1 MKAEKEKLTGKI
13 ETLNELV
20 AAVRKD
26 FAEKIKTIENI
37 STENEH
43 LKDSIKNL
51 ALQKGSDFVALQ
63 AKLKLMEAKLKL
75 IYAFVKIGLLSKT
88 SDDGFTVVIQR
99 KEMIKTSTKS
109 IVLTSESEHLV
120 SECAET
126 LKSFPQS
133 QLLIK
138 VHGFGKPVS
147 TEGEK
152 ATTHMADLL
161 KNLFIAK
168 GIDKSSIQVFR
179 VGTGNPPF
187 SKTAVEE
194 NRIVEITVDQLSTKN

>member
-152 ATTHMADLL
+152 ATTHMAALL

-168 GIDKSSIQVFR
+168 GIDKSSIQVFG